1 MSVHAVGRDG
11 PISLSVNR
19 FGGAHCETAALHKV
33 LAHHGT
39 EVSEPLLFGVAGGI
53 SFMHMPKGPEGRA
66 FVGGR
71 NGPFPDFT
79 RRMAEGVGLRLEVV
93 LPADPL
99 TAWEQVR
106 GQLALGS
113 PVIVYGDLF
122 HLPYYQATRHFGA
135 HAFVILGHDPDAK
148 TVTVS
153 DRCIAPRTLFLDELA
168 AARGSEHPP
177 FPPRHAWLRADWA
190 VAREPSADDIRHG
203 VRASCTAMRHPVVP
217 TFGLRGLAAYGAGLD
232 HLVRRSP
239 ADDVVAALC
248 GAYVDF
254 ELAGT
259 GGCGFRV
266 MFADFLTEAAERT
279 ADPALERALPLA
291 RGAVDAWHEFLALLL
306 PSWTPSFTELR
317 DTLNERDQHILR
329 GSAQDQDAAAALGA
343 QLPELR
349 TAAAEGLDPLR
360 EQLSGQ
366 LRAAV
371 QRIVKAEETL
381 FDILKEV

>member
-1 MSVHAVGRDG
+1 MTAHAVGRES
-11 PISLSVNR
+11 PTAPTLNR

-79 RRMAEGVGLRLEVV
+79 RRMADGVGLRLEVV
-93 LPADPL
+93 LPADPE

-106 GQLALGS
+106 GQLDLGS

-135 HAFVILGHDPDAK
+135 HAFVVLDHDPDAG

-153 DRCIAPRTLFLDELA
+153 DRCVAPRTLSLDDLA

-177 FPPRHAWLRADWA
+177 FPPRHAWLRADWPA
-190 VAREPSADDIRHG
+190 AREPSADDIRHG
-203 VRASCTAMRHPVVP
+203 VRVSCAAMRNPVVP

-239 ADDVVAALC
+239 AEDVVTALC

-259 GGCGFRV
+259 GGCGFRA
-266 MFADFLTEAAERT
+266 MFADFLAEAATRT
-279 ADPALERALPLA
+279 ADQALERAVPLA
-291 RGAVDAWHEFLALLL
+291 RGAVDAWHDFLALLL
-306 PSWTPSFTELR
+306 PSWTPAFTELR
-317 DTLNERDQHILR
+317 DTLNERDQRLLR
-329 GSAQDQDAAAALGA
+329 GSTQDQDAAAALGA
-343 QLPELR
+343 RLPELR

-366 LRAAV
+366 LRSAA
-371 QRIVKAEETL
+371 QRVVRTEETL
-381 FDILKEV
+381 FDVLKEV

>member
-1 MSVHAVGRDG
+1 MTAHAVGRES
-11 PISLSVNR
+11 PTAPTLNR

-79 RRMAEGVGLRLEVV
+79 RRMAAGVGLRLEVV
-93 LPADPL
+93 LPPDPE

-106 GQLALGS
+106 GQLTLGS

-135 HAFVILGHDPDAK
+135 HAFVVLDHDPDAG

-153 DRCIAPRTLFLDELA
+153 DRCVAPRTLSLDDLA

-190 VAREPSADDIRHG
+190 AAREPSADDIRHG
-203 VRASCTAMRHPVVP
+203 VRVSCAAMRNPVVP

-239 ADDVVAALC
+239 AEDVVTALS

-259 GGCGFRV
+259 GGCGFRA
-266 MFADFLTEAAERT
+266 MFADFLAEAATRT
-279 ADPALERALPLA
+279 ADQALERAVPLA
-291 RGAVDAWHEFLALLL
+291 RGAVDAWHDFLALLL
-306 PSWTPSFTELR
+306 PSWTPAFTELR
-317 DTLNERDQHILR
+317 DTLNERDQRLLR
-329 GSAQDQDAAAALGA
+329 GGTQDQDAAAALGA
-343 QLPELR
+343 RLPELR

-366 LRAAV
+366 LRSAA
-371 QRIVKAEETL
+371 QRVVRTEETL
-381 FDILKEV
+381 FDVLKEV